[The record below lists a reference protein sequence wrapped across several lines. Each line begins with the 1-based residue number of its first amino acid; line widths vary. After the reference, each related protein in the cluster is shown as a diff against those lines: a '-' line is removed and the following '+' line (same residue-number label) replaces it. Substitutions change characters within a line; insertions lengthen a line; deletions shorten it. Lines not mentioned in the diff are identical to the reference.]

1 MVRNRTRKEHSERVR
16 PIEGDGTGHAHLM
29 GNLADYRGA
38 LNAWADGVVLID
50 HDTTRIIDVN
60 DSMCRRLGYTRDELI
75 GEEVE
80 LLLAEDST
88 QQVREFHAR
97 MSRSDGE
104 FHVVRTQHSRKDG
117 SLMPV
122 EVTHRLV
129 RTDAQAMVVAVARDI
144 TEWLQH
150 EEALRRSEARFRALA
165 DLSSD
170 WYWEQDESGR
180 FTHFEGRHV
189 ALNRSAFDSYLGK
202 RAKET
207 GLEIEHEIQFDTL
220 LRAQAPFRDVHMQRT
235 PKDGKR
241 RYLCISGEP
250 VFDEAGRFSGYRGVG
265 RDITYQKQAEDRIQ
279 YLATHD
285 SLTALPNRAMFSRML
300 NGAIQA
306 ARRHDQTFAVLFI
319 DLDRFKIIN
328 DTFGHEAGDQLL
340 QEMALRF
347 HGALEDNTR
356 ATGAV
361 ARLGGDEFV
370 ALIHDVENE
379 QDVTFVARKLLSAAI
394 KPMVLRG
401 QEFRITASV
410 GACFYPH
417 DGLDEQALMKNADL
431 AMYLAKDEGRNNLR
445 FYSKEIKAQSIERLT
460 LETSMRNALERNE
473 FFLEYQAK
481 LDLRSGG
488 ISGVEA
494 LVRWRHPDL
503 GLILPAQFIP
513 LAEETGLI
521 VPIGKWVLETACA
534 QNMAWQ
540 RQGLPP
546 MCIAVNLSARQLMHE
561 HLLHDIAQTIADTGM
576 PPHLLELEL
585 TESMVVQ
592 NPERVIK
599 LLIAIK
605 QMGVRLAIDDFG
617 TGYSALGQLKRFPI
631 DILKVDRSFIRD
643 LDDNAEDRAITEAI
657 IAMGKTLSLTV
668 VAEGVETKEQED
680 FLRRLACDELQGYYF
695 SEPTAP
701 DAFTE
706 LVARHLLVARGGNS
720 HPDLSQAAEG

>member
-1 MVRNRTRKEHSERVR
+1 MLRLPDEPELGGFG
-16 PIEGDGTGHAHLM
+16 E
-29 GNLADYRGA
+29 A

-50 HDTTRIIDVN
+50 YDTTRIIDAN
-60 DSMCRRLGYTRDELI
+60 DAMCQRLGYSRRELI
-75 GEEVE
+75 GEPVE
-80 LLLAEDST
+80 ILLNDVST
-88 QQVREFHAR
+88 AQVQEFHAR
-97 MSRSDGE
+97 LSRSAGE
-104 FHVVRTQHSRKDG
+104 FHVLRTQHQRRDG
-117 SLMPV
+117 STVPV

-129 RTDAQAMVVAVARDI
+129 RTEARAMVVAVARDI
-144 TEWLQH
+144 TEWLKN

-170 WYWEQDESGR
+170 WYWEQNEHGC

-202 RAKET
+202 RPTEA
-207 GLEIEHEIQFDTL
+207 GLEIENSESFNAA
-220 LRAQAPFRDVHMQRT
+220 LRERQPFRDVVMYRT

-241 RYLCISGEP
+241 RYLSISGEP
-250 VFDEAGRFSGYRGVG
+250 VFDDAGTFIGYRGVG
-265 RDITYQKQAEDRIQ
+265 RDITYQKQAEERIQ

-285 SLTALPNRAMFSRML
+285 GLTGLPNRAMFSGML
-300 NGAIQA
+300 DRAIQS
-306 ARRHDQTFAVLFI
+306 ARRHRRIFAVLFI

-328 DTFGHEAGDQLL
+328 DTLGHEAGDLL
-340 QEMALRF
+340 LKEIAQRLDQSLTD
-347 HGALEDNTR
+347 GSR
-356 ATGAV
+356 ANDAI

-370 ALIHDVENE
+370 ALIEVNNRSE
-379 QDVTFVARKLLSAAI
+379 VTAVARKMLSTVL
-394 KPMVLRG
+394 KPMVLCGR
-401 QEFRITASV
+401 ECRVTASI
-410 GACFYPH
+410 GACFYPA
-417 DGLDEQALMKNADL
+417 DGEEEQALMKNGDL
-431 AMYLAKDEGRNNLR
+431 AMCLAKEEGRNNLR

-460 LETSMRNALERNE
+460 LETSLRNALERDE

-481 LDLRSGG
+481 LDLKTGA

-513 LAEETGLI
+513 LAEENGLI
-521 VPIGKWVLETACA
+521 IPLGKWVLETACD
-534 QNMAWQ
+534 QNVAWQ
-540 RQGLPP
+540 RDGLPA
-546 MCIAVNLSARQLMHE
+546 MCIAVNLSARQLTHE
-561 HLLHDIAQTIADTGM
+561 HLLDDIACAIRDSGM
-576 PPHLLELEL
+576 SPHLLELEL

-599 LLIAIK
+599 LLTAIK

-643 LDDNAEDRAITEAI
+643 LGDNAEDRAITKAI

-680 FLRRLACDELQGYYF
+680 FLRRLACDELQGFYF

-701 DAFTE
+701 EVFRALF
-706 LVARHLLVARGGNS
+706 ARHSPRAHL
-720 HPDLSQAAEG
+720 HAAQPALAPSAGAAGPIAPRPAPLHED